1 MMDGINAGG
10 QTSAPKAAW
19 YETIKPAVA
28 STLTLAVTGAI
39 YGAVSGAVQDAT
51 SALLKASPPSKS
63 GADLNAGALPL
74 AALVV
79 SGLAGGVCGWN
90 AGKMAYDRINE
101 KDWLGDW
108 GQAGKGMRVL
118 VAAGVGGGTAAAV
131 FMGTAIA
138 SLYAVGGGSADYSEN
153 DEARDRAAGMVGAVT
168 GTVVQIGLTQLAKFL
183 YLDGMA
189 KAPERETSA
198 LTGKA
203 FAKSVGLDAGGQA
216 LKSMLRAGVL
226 LGIKD
231 ARLAFGAV
239 LEPTFRHAM
248 GGATAGLADALWTLV
263 SYRCDPKFRAEP
275 GARVEARSAEKALVE
290 HFAAFKD
297 GALMDLMQT
306 PVAIVLVSKFGYT
319 QGILVFTAIS
329 SALAGASKVAEPWH
343 GSGAAEQLVVHAPGR
358 GDEETGLEMETGH
371 DSGNPSMNVTGPP
384 DSTPVVPTVRS
395 RSAQNSPNP
404 PVPVTVAQGS
414 QSPVDKKKN

>member
-343 GSGAAEQLVVHAPGR
+343 GSGAAEPLVVHVQGR

-371 DSGNPSMNVTGPP
+371 DSGNPSMNVTGPTG
-384 DSTPVVPTVRS
+384 STPVVPTVRS

>member
-118 VAAGVGGGTAAAV
+118 VAAGVGGGTAAAA

-290 HFAAFKD
+290 YFAAFKD

-343 GSGAAEQLVVHAPGR
+343 GSGAAEQLAVHAPGR
-358 GDEETGLEMETGH
+358 GDEETGLEMETVP
-371 DSGNPSMNVTGPP
+371 DSGNPSMNVTEPP

>member
-118 VAAGVGGGTAAAV
+118 VAAGVEAV
-131 FMGTAIA
+131 RRRPYSWGPRLPRCTPW
-138 SLYAVGGGSADYSEN
+138 GGSADYSEN

-203 FAKSVGLDAGGQA
+203 FAKVWDWT
-216 LKSMLRAGVL
+216 RA
-226 LGIKD
+226 
-231 ARLAFGAV
+231 
-239 LEPTFRHAM
+239 
-248 GGATAGLADALWTLV
+248 
-263 SYRCDPKFRAEP
+263 
-275 GARVEARSAEKALVE
+275 
-290 HFAAFKD
+290 
-297 GALMDLMQT
+297 
-306 PVAIVLVSKFGYT
+306 
-319 QGILVFTAIS
+319 
-329 SALAGASKVAEPWH
+329 
-343 GSGAAEQLVVHAPGR
+343 
-358 GDEETGLEMETGH
+358 
-371 DSGNPSMNVTGPP
+371 
-384 DSTPVVPTVRS
+384 
-395 RSAQNSPNP
+395 
-404 PVPVTVAQGS
+404 
-414 QSPVDKKKN
+414 DKP

>member
-118 VAAGVGGGTAAAV
+118 VARGGGGTAATA

-138 SLYAVGGGSADYSEN
+138 SLYAVG
-153 DEARDRAAGMVGAVT
+153 EALPTIRKTMRR
-168 GTVVQIGLTQLAKFL
+168 GT
-183 YLDGMA
+183 
-189 KAPERETSA
+189 A
-198 LTGKA
+198 LPA
-203 FAKSVGLDAGGQA
+203 
-216 LKSMLRAGVL
+216 
-226 LGIKD
+226 
-231 ARLAFGAV
+231 
-239 LEPTFRHAM
+239 
-248 GGATAGLADALWTLV
+248 W
-263 SYRCDPKFRAEP
+263 
-275 GARVEARSAEKALVE
+275 
-290 HFAAFKD
+290 
-297 GALMDLMQT
+297 
-306 PVAIVLVSKFGYT
+306 
-319 QGILVFTAIS
+319 
-329 SALAGASKVAEPWH
+329 
-343 GSGAAEQLVVHAPGR
+343 SGR
-358 GDEETGLEMETGH
+358 
-371 DSGNPSMNVTGPP
+371 
-384 DSTPVVPTVRS
+384 
-395 RSAQNSPNP
+395 
-404 PVPVTVAQGS
+404 
-414 QSPVDKKKN
+414 

>member
-118 VAAGVGGGTAAAV
+118 VAAGVGGGTAAAA

-138 SLYAVGGGSADYSEN
+138 WLYAVGGGSADYSEN
-153 DEARDRAAGMVGAVT
+153 DEARDRAAGMVGAVA

-290 HFAAFKD
+290 YFAAFKD

-343 GSGAAEQLVVHAPGR
+343 GSGAAEQLAVHAPGR
-358 GDEETGLEMETGH
+358 GDEETGLEMETVP
-371 DSGNPSMNVTGPP
+371 DSGNPSMNVTEPP

>member
-1 MMDGINAGG
+1 
-10 QTSAPKAAW
+10 
-19 YETIKPAVA
+19 
-28 STLTLAVTGAI
+28 
-39 YGAVSGAVQDAT
+39 
-51 SALLKASPPSKS
+51 
-63 GADLNAGALPL
+63 
-74 AALVV
+74 
-79 SGLAGGVCGWN
+79 
-90 AGKMAYDRINE
+90 
-101 KDWLGDW
+101 
-108 GQAGKGMRVL
+108 MRVL

-138 SLYAVGGGSADYSEN
+138 SLYAVGRLGRLFGN

-343 GSGAAEQLVVHAPGR
+343 GSGAAEQLAVHAPGR
-358 GDEETGLEMETGH
+358 GDEETGLEMETVP
-371 DSGNPSMNVTGPP
+371 DSGNPSMNVTEPP

-414 QSPVDKKKN
+414 QSPVDKKN

>member
-1 MMDGINAGG
+1 MPRC
-10 QTSAPKAAW
+10 TPW
-19 YETIKPAVA
+19 
-28 STLTLAVTGAI
+28 
-39 YGAVSGAVQDAT
+39 
-51 SALLKASPPSKS
+51 
-63 GADLNAGALPL
+63 
-74 AALVV
+74 
-79 SGLAGGVCGWN
+79 
-90 AGKMAYDRINE
+90 
-101 KDWLGDW
+101 
-108 GQAGKGMRVL
+108 
-118 VAAGVGGGTAAAV
+118 
-131 FMGTAIA
+131 
-138 SLYAVGGGSADYSEN
+138 GGSADYSEN

-343 GSGAAEQLVVHAPGR
+343 GSGAAEQLAVHAPGR
-358 GDEETGLEMETGH
+358 GDEETGLEMETVP
-371 DSGNPSMNVTGPP
+371 DSGNPSMNVTEPP

>member
-290 HFAAFKD
+290 YFAAFKD

-343 GSGAAEQLVVHAPGR
+343 GSGAAEQLVVHVQGR

>member
-28 STLTLAVTGAI
+28 STLTLAVTGAF

-343 GSGAAEQLVVHAPGR
+343 GSGAAEPLVVHVQGR

-371 DSGNPSMNVTGPP
+371 DSGNPSMNVTGPTG
-384 DSTPVVPTVRS
+384 STPVVPTVRS